1 MAYFPM
7 FVDLDRQPCLVAGG
21 GNVAA
26 RKVQVLRD
34 FGAKVTVIAPDCSEK
49 IMDMASNDKM
59 IEIIKRPFMESDCRG
74 YLLVVA
80 ATDDKALNH
89 DISEYCK
96 NLGIMVNAVDQKD
109 DCSFI
114 FSSYIKEKNLVAAFS
129 SGGNS
134 PALTQYLKSE
144 EKDILTPFLGELNEF
159 MGSIREKVLKEY
171 DTEAERKK
179 AFEAII
185 NSAVKEKKLPDNG
198 SI

>member
-1 MAYFPM
+1 M

-114 FSSYIKEKNLVAAFS
+114 FSSYIN
-129 SGGNS
+129 
-134 PALTQYLKSE
+134 PLKSVLSFQASFTI
-144 EKDILTPFLGELNEF
+144 KTNSS
-159 MGSIREKVLKEY
+159 SIV
-171 DTEAERKK
+171 TGN
-179 AFEAII
+179 F
-185 NSAVKEKKLPDNG
+185 
-198 SI
+198 

>member
-1 MAYFPM
+1 M

-49 IMDMASNDKM
+49 IMDMAYNDKM

-96 NLGIMVNAVDQKD
+96 IDNESIKSIVNKSLYKTLKD
-109 DCSFI
+109 YDESSF
-114 FSSYIKEKNLVAAFS
+114 E
-129 SGGNS
+129 
-134 PALTQYLKSE
+134 LK
-144 EKDILTPFLGELNEF
+144 
-159 MGSIREKVLKEY
+159 
-171 DTEAERKK
+171 
-179 AFEAII
+179 
-185 NSAVKEKKLPDNG
+185 
-198 SI
+198 